1 MPSSRQR
8 ETAPR
13 LVSSRPL
20 LHEHPSQ
27 GATESD
33 ARPSMPVPCAN
44 VARRSRD
51 GARVYASQKA
61 PPDEQRSKERA
72 PACVPDDTA
81 RSRERVGATTYRCR
95 SGIATVGPMSPR
107 KRPWNVS
114 KEAPRERYTGE
125 SAKTPRIA
133 ETRTFHDVRIRND
146 LGRAQSSSLA
156 QNRDARLRERR
167 QGRQRW
173 RAERDGARE
182 EHSRSPAS
190 SSHRSAH
197 GVVKRR
203 PHRSPQNCRG
213 VEKRHGGEH
222 ERLGRHTIRWVPVT
236 ESVDEQKSAAR
247 IFDHRHVTPGWD
259 LARGLAREARKGSSQ
274 GPGARLV
281 I

>member
-1 MPSSRQR
+1 
-8 ETAPR
+8 
-13 LVSSRPL
+13 
-20 LHEHPSQ
+20 
-27 GATESD
+27 
-33 ARPSMPVPCAN
+33 MPVPCAN

-72 PACVPDDTA
+72 PACVPDDTT

-203 PHRSPQNCRG
+203 PHRSPRNCRG
-213 VEKRHGGEH
+213 VAKRHGGRTRDSVATRYDGCPLLNPWMSRSRPHASSIIGTSLPGGTSQGASH
-222 ERLGRHTIRWVPVT
+222 EGP
-236 ESVDEQKSAAR
+236 E
-247 IFDHRHVTPGWD
+247 
-259 LARGLAREARKGSSQ
+259 RGARKG
-274 GPGARLV
+274 PALDW
-281 I
+281 